1 MTGATEMD
9 GNDLIA
15 ALEDAAD
22 PSKVDYVAKFFR
34 GDDPDTQI
42 MGVQMPKVFP
52 IAKAFTELSLT
63 EIDRLLDD
71 PRYEV
76 RMAAVSVMDFQARK
90 KRLPDD
96 HRKALFDLYLRR
108 HDRLNNWDFV
118 DRAAPHVIGEYLL
131 DKDRSLLDQMARSLN
146 PHERRTAIVSTFAF
160 IRRGDVADTFRIA
173 AMLADD
179 KDTYVQKA
187 LGSWTRDAGKKDQ
200 DALMAFLHEYKDR
213 LPKPTMTIAAKHLSE
228 EQRVSLGMK
237 PRR

>member
-1 MTGATEMD
+1 MRASD
-9 GNDLIA
+9 VIA
-15 ALEDAAD
+15 ALEEVADA
-22 PSKVDYVAKFFR
+22 SKIDYVTKFFR
-34 GDDPDTQI
+34 GDGPDTQI
-42 MGVQMPKVFP
+42 MGVPMPKVFP
-52 IAKAFTELSLT
+52 IAKAFTELPLS
-63 EIDRLLDD
+63 EIDALLDD

-118 DRAAPHVIGEYLL
+118 DRAAPYVIGEYLL
-131 DKDRSLLDQMARSLN
+131 DKDRSLLDRMARSPN

-160 IRRGDVADTFRIA
+160 IRRGDVSDTFRVAGI
-173 AMLADD
+173 LVGDN
-179 KDTYVQKA
+179 DTYVQKA

-200 DALMAFLHEYKDR
+200 DALMAFLDKHKDR
-213 LPKPTMTIAAKHLSE
+213 LPKTTMTIAAKHLSE